1 MQILF
6 FIDLWDLWID
16 SSVRQMCQHAEGLRE
31 PGHETAAISTTTN
44 PTETG
49 WRTFEGMQAYPT
61 SNPAAG

>member
-6 FIDLWDLWID
+6 FIDLWDPRIG

-31 PGHETAAISTTTN
+31 LGHETAAISTTTD
-44 PTETG
+44 PTGPG
-49 WRTFEGMQAYPT
+49 WRTFEGMQVYPT